1 MKRKKLYDILTE
13 ASKNKILKS
22 KTGKEALTLLK
33 SSGVEDCI
41 PVKFMK
47 NFKSKMKQVDNSSWK
62 FENKFVDWLE
72 VECEGEKI
80 KFIQI
85 ALF

>member
-1 MKRKKLYDILTE
+1 MREKKFLTYPQGFLPE
-13 ASKNKILKS
+13 DFGQEKNIMPFVFA
-22 KTGKEALTLLK
+22 G
-33 SSGVEDCI
+33 CI